1 MVVVTGLYWH
11 AVLDFDTQF
20 GQGVNLHRVVGHQPN
35 RADLQMRK
43 HISAHR
49 VISKVCIKPKA
60 LIRFNRI
67 RPGIL
72 KLIGSD
78 FIDQSQCPGL
88 LA

>member
-1 MVVVTGLYWH
+1 
-11 AVLDFDTQF
+11 
-20 GQGVNLHRVVGHQPN
+20 
-35 RADLQMRK
+35 MRK

-78 FIDQSQCPGL
+78 FIDQTNAPAFL
-88 LA
+88 PEVE